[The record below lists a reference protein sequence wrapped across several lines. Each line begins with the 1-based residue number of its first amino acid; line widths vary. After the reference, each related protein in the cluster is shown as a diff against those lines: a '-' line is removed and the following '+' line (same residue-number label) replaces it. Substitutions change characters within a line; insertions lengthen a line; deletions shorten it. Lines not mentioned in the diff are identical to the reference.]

1 MHTFKFRSM
10 LDVTFD
16 EGHMR
21 VSSSK
26 FFFRHLALSLVNVQ
40 KEYLQ
45 KDVHVL
51 GFVGLLFKKTSSTKC

>member
-1 MHTFKFRSM
+1 MYTFKFRSM

-21 VSSSK
+21 VRFSQ
-26 FFFRHLALSLVNVQ
+26 FFFRHLAFSLVNVQ
-40 KEYLQ
+40 KEYLE

-51 GFVGLLFKKTSSTKC
+51 GFVGLLFKKTSNTKC